1 MNKGDLVEKIAK
13 DAGLSKA
20 AAEKSLNAFT
30 DGVKSALKKGQS
42 VTLVGFGT
50 FVISKRSAR
59 MGRNPATGA
68 SIKISAR
75 KVPRFR
81 PGQALKNAVR

>member
-1 MNKGDLVEKIAK
+1 MNKADLVEKIAK

-20 AAEKSLNAFT
+20 ASEKALNAFT
-30 DGVKSALKKGQS
+30 DGVKASLKKGQS

-50 FVISKRSAR
+50 FGISKRSAR

-68 SIKISAR
+68 TIKISAR
-75 KVPRFR
+75 KVPKFK
-81 PGQALKNAVR
+81 PGQALKDAVR